1 MQTRLLISKIKKQYE
16 KYLQYDAD
24 QLKKE
29 TLDLGFESRTHG
41 DIDRLITRG
50 FALARA
56 ASMRE
61 LEMAHYDCQLAGGIA
76 MCRGHVAEMRTGEGK
91 TLTATLPMFVRA
103 LAGEGALLATSNDY
117 LAKRDAMW
125 MKPVY
130 NLLGLSI
137 GVIQTCLLYTSPSP
151 RDRG

>member
-61 LEMAHYDCQLAGGIA
+61 LEMAH
-76 MCRGHVAEMRTGEGK
+76 
-91 TLTATLPMFVRA
+91 
-103 LAGEGALLATSNDY
+103 
-117 LAKRDAMW
+117 
-125 MKPVY
+125 
-130 NLLGLSI
+130 
-137 GVIQTCLLYTSPSP
+137 
-151 RDRG
+151 